1 MNGYGGMKPRGG
13 QTPDFT
19 IGKTE
24 ADALTKQA
32 AKQMGRPQS
41 EIKRAV
47 ESGNLSDIM
56 SGLSD
61 KDAKRLNEILSDEK
75 KLTNCFRQKRLRRCC
90 QSCLNSPAVII
101 SKTSSHGKS
110 RESR

>member
-61 KDAKRLNEILSDEK
+61 KDAKPLNEILSDEK
-75 KLTNCFRQKRLRRCC
+75 KLNELL
-90 QSCLNSPAVII
+90 S
-101 SKTSSHGKS
+101 SKKAQALLSKLLK
-110 RESR
+110 

>member
-41 EIKRAV
+41 ETKRAV

-75 KLTNCFRQKRLRRCC
+75 KLNELL
-90 QSCLNSPAVII
+90 S
-101 SKTSSHGKS
+101 SKKAQALLSKLLK
-110 RESR
+110 

>member
-1 MNGYGGMKPRGG
+1 
-13 QTPDFT
+13 
-19 IGKTE
+19 
-24 ADALTKQA
+24 
-32 AKQMGRPQS
+32 MGRPQS

-75 KLTNCFRQKRLRRCC
+75 KLNELL
-90 QSCLNSPAVII
+90 S
-101 SKTSSHGKS
+101 SKKAQALLSKLLK
-110 RESR
+110 